1 MSALHL
7 ASESGHGAVS
17 DALLAHNAFVN
28 SKSRVGLTPI
38 HLAALKG
45 YTELV
50 RSLVTVHGA
59 TIDALTLVK
68 NKKTNLNVLKLNDQL
83 NLPFDLFLAEGNGTS
98 IGSRSRPAGCVQ
110 SFS

>member
-7 ASESGHGAVS
+7 ASESGHGAVC

-59 TIDALTLVK
+59 TIDALTLVIK
-68 NKKTNLNVLKLNDQL
+68 RFNINFNGKGLT
-83 NLPFDLFLAEGNGTS
+83 FDLFL
-98 IGSRSRPAGCVQ
+98 
-110 SFS
+110 

>member
-7 ASESGHGAVS
+7 ASESGHGAVC

-59 TIDALTLVK
+59 TIDALTLVIK
-68 NKKTNLNVLKLNDQL
+68 RFNINFNGKDLT
-83 NLPFDLFLAEGNGTS
+83 FDLFL
-98 IGSRSRPAGCVQ
+98 
-110 SFS
+110 

>member
-7 ASESGHGAVS
+7 ASESGHGPVC

-28 SKSRVGLTPI
+28 SKSRVGLTPV

-50 RSLVTVHGA
+50 RSLVTIHHA
-59 TIDALTLVK
+59 TIDALTLV
-68 NKKTNLNVLKLNDQL
+68 NTQTL
-83 NLPFDLFLAEGNGTS
+83 
-98 IGSRSRPAGCVQ
+98 
-110 SFS
+110 SFHSEQ

>member
-7 ASESGHGAVS
+7 AAEAGHGAVC

-45 YTELV
+45 FTELV
-50 RSLVTVHGA
+50 RSLVSIHHA

-68 NKKTNLNVLKLNDQL
+68 N
-83 NLPFDLFLAEGNGTS
+83 
-98 IGSRSRPAGCVQ
+98 I
-110 SFS
+110 

>member
-7 ASESGHGAVS
+7 ASESGHGPIC

-68 NKKTNLNVLKLNDQL
+68 RTRIFKVERLYRL
-83 NLPFDLFLAEGNGTS
+83 NLPF
-98 IGSRSRPAGCVQ
+98 
-110 SFS
+110 